1 VSRRPH
7 FGHTRRGLPVHAH
20 VLDHLA
26 AAPGASRYAR
36 VNAWLAVKITQ
47 AVGTMTCAYA
57 FAAFDL
63 IDLPYAIRQGVPG
76 MVQWFAAFF
85 LQLVLLSVIMVNQNI
100 QSVASDARSAKTF
113 EDCEDVKEALTV
125 ALDKLDEH
133 TEGGIK
139 AVLDAIA
146 VLAARKDGS

>member
-1 VSRRPH
+1 VSRPH
-7 FGHTRRGLPVHAH
+7 FGHTKLGLPVHARAI
-20 VLDHLA
+20 DHA
-26 AAPGASRYAR
+26 APAPGASRYAR
-36 VNAWLAVKITQ
+36 VSAWLAVKICRG
-47 AVGTMTCAYA
+47 VGTMTCAYC

-63 IDLPYAIRQGVPG
+63 IDLPYAIQGGVPG

-100 QSVASDARSAKTF
+100 QSVASDARAAKTF
-113 EDCEDVKEALTV
+113 EDVGDVKEALTV

-146 VLAARKDGS
+146 VLAARKDGT